1 VRCPVTSTGGRCQS
15 GQNRRTLRMSR
26 RNARVATKKER
37 QRRLAKEAHERRLER
52 QAQRAKRTRQW
63 SVGAI
68 AVFVAAAVGVG
79 VAAILGVFST
89 STPLAKAAKAPT
101 AIPSATPAPA
111 PTPTPAMVNGK
122 CVYTASGTASRKVS
136 LPPATPDLTAKYTA
150 TMKTNRGNIVIN
162 LLGSQAP
169 CTVGSFVSLASQ
181 KYFDNTPCHRLT
193 TQGIFVLQCGDP
205 TGTGSGGPGYGFN
218 SENLTSLKPVPAA
231 SSSSSN
237 LAIYPAGIVAMANT
251 GQPGSNGSQF
261 FLVYDKTELGP
272 NYTPFGQVV
281 SGLNIV
287 QAVAK
292 AGSDNSNG
300 TGDGHPKE
308 KVQIESVSIS
318 KA

>member
-1 VRCPVTSTGGRCQS
+1 
-15 GQNRRTLRMSR
+15 MSR

-37 QRRLAKEAHERRLER
+37 QRKLAREAFERRRVR
-52 QAQRAKRTRQW
+52 QAERARRTRQW

-68 AVFVAAAVGVG
+68 AVVLVAAVGVG
-79 VAAILGVFST
+79 IAAILGAFST
-89 STPLAKAAKAPT
+89 ASPSAKAAANTTTPAASAT
-101 AIPSATPAPA
+101 PSATPSPSNTA
-111 PTPTPAMVNGK
+111 AMVDGK

-150 TMKTNRGNIVIN
+150 TIATNRGTIVMDLFN
-162 LLGSQAP
+162 KQAP

-181 KYFDNTPCHRLT
+181 KYFNNTPCHRLT
-193 TQGIFVLQCGDP
+193 TQDIYVLQCGDP

-218 SENLTSLKPVPAA
+218 SENLTSLKEVSVTGSTMAV
-231 SSSSSN
+231 
-237 LAIYPAGIVAMANT
+237 YPAGIVAMANT

-261 FLVYDKTELGP
+261 FLVYKNTDLGDS
-272 NYTPFGQVV
+272 YTPFGQIV

-300 TGDGHPKE
+300 AGDGHPKE
-308 KVQIESVSIS
+308 KVQIESVTIS